1 MQSTL
6 GGAVPRYF
14 FLSLLLCAIVIF
26 IPSMGDS
33 QIAGTGNIQGAVLDS
48 TGAVIPNASVAVVNS
63 ATQVRHN
70 TITDANGLYSFPNL
84 AIGVYSLEVSAAG
97 FQHYRQSNIVLE
109 VGSSI
114 TVNADMTVGGSTQR
128 VEVQANQLALQTED
142 SSFKQTIDQKTV
154 TELPLNG
161 RQVTSLITLSGGSV
175 NANTGSDL
183 SGSKSFPSS
192 VVISIAGGQGNATD
206 YRLDG
211 GDNNDY
217 MTNINLP
224 FPFPD
229 AVAEFSVETTALG
242 AESGLHPGGLVN
254 VVTRSG
260 ENQWHGSGFEF
271 IRNNFI
277 DATNFFSTSKDTLHQ
292 NQYGGTLGG
301 RIIKDKLFAFAGYQ
315 RTDASQSQALTKAYV
330 PTAANLAGDF
340 SATDGPGCTSNREN
354 YQLLNPLTGAVL
366 PDNHISP
373 TYFDESAL
381 ALQKYLPATSD
392 PCGLVTYAIPSIVTE
407 NQFVTREDWVM
418 NAKHSFFG
426 RYFFDG
432 YKTPAFYYPNN
443 ILVTTQP
450 GLNDTVQTLTLGETY
465 IVTRNLVN
473 SFHATGA
480 MRDILRGSAAQ
491 GINPATLGIDMYS
504 AAPTELQV
512 NASNKWSIYCSTC
525 ARASFNVNTFAF
537 TDDVNW
543 VHGKHQV
550 QFGGAYIRT
559 QLNGNN
565 LTTGNGAFTFSGIY
579 GETGPGGTSPGGTGE
594 DANLDFLAGAMSGF
608 VQSNYQQNAAR
619 MPIPSLYIQDT
630 YRATN
635 KVVISAGVRWE
646 PEFFP
651 TDYFGRGS
659 SFSMSNLENNVFSK
673 VFLNAPA
680 GMLFYG
686 DPGIPKAFTSNS
698 PWQFSPRIGITYDP
712 LGTGKT
718 VFRVGSAI
726 VYDTPNFF
734 TAEHVNQDPPFSE
747 SIANTPVAVPLSFS
761 SPWSGGSVTTNP
773 FPYPSHPGPDA
784 TFAPGNQYYAVE
796 LHFHPPYTIQ
806 WTASV
811 QQEFGHGWQF
821 QIDYVGNGTRF
832 EPYPV
837 ILNPA
842 VYIPGTCGSQPCS
855 TIGNTTSRFLFN
867 RINPTQGPKYQG
879 GGGDTTGT
887 GSVLISTGVNA
898 SYNAMIASMQHR
910 LSSNF
915 TLLANYTWSHCI
927 DILDDPGDVGTTV
940 SPQNTY
946 DENGD
951 RGNCG
956 FDFRSVFNTYVVAS
970 SHFSSLSGW
979 KAVAL
984 NGWEISPLVHITDG
998 SPFTVVSGKDNSLT
1012 DQNNDRPNLVN
1023 SGVLYT
1029 RATIRSGASSNAQF
1043 INSAA
1048 FVPNPTGTFGDSG
1061 RNAYRGP
1068 NFVQVDSALSRAFPL
1083 HERWTL
1089 NLRLDAFNV
1098 LNHPNFEPPGS
1109 SGYAAPRTSLTSANF
1124 GQITS
1129 TPNGYGARIF
1139 QGAVKLTF

>member
-1 MQSTL
+1 MQLTRQSTS
-6 GGAVPRYF
+6 PRH
-14 FLSLLLCAIVIF
+14 LRVLLLLCTSLLF
-26 IPSMGDS
+26 FPSKGSS
-33 QIAGTGNIQGAVLDS
+33 QIAGTGNIQGSVVDS
-48 TGAVIPNASVAVVNS
+48 TGAVIPNAAVVVTDT
-63 ATQVRHN
+63 ATQVKHEA
-70 TITDANGLYSFPNL
+70 TSDASGLYSFPNL
-84 AIGVYSLEVSAAG
+84 AIGVYSLDVSASG
-97 FQHYRQSNIVLE
+97 FRHYLQSNIVLE

-114 TVNADMTVGGSTQR
+114 TINAAMTIGGETQEI
-128 VEVQANQLALQTED
+128 EVRSNDLALQTED

-175 NANTGSDL
+175 NANTGNDL

-229 AVAEFSVETTALG
+229 AVSEFSVETTALG

-260 ENQWHGSGFEF
+260 ENQWHGSAFEF
-271 IRNNFI
+271 IRNNYI
-277 DATNFFSTSKDTLHQ
+277 DGTNFFSTSKDTLHQ
-292 NQYGGTLGG
+292 NQFGGTLGG
-301 RIIKDKLFAFAGYQ
+301 KIIKNKLFSFAGYQ
-315 RTDASQSQALTKAYV
+315 RTDANQSQALTKAYV
-330 PTAANLAGDF
+330 PTAANLSGDF
-340 SATDGPGCTSNREN
+340 SATDGSGCTSNGKAI
-354 YQLLNPLTGAVL
+354 QLLNPLTGAVL
-366 PDNHISP
+366 PNDQIDP
-373 TYFDESAL
+373 GYFDKSAL
-381 ALQKYLPATSD
+381 ALQKYLPPTSSS
-392 PCGLVTYAIPSIVTE
+392 CGLVTYAIPSIVTE
-407 NQFVTREDWVM
+407 NQFVTREDWSI
-418 NAKHSFFG
+418 NSKHSAFG
-426 RYFFDG
+426 RYFYDG
-432 YKTPAFYYPNN
+432 YNSAAFYYPNN

-450 GLNDTVQTLTLGETY
+450 GLQDTVQTLTLGETY
-465 IVTRNLVN
+465 SVSSNFVN
-473 SFHATGA
+473 TFHASGTT
-480 MRDILRGSAAQ
+480 RDILRGAAAQ
-491 GINPATLGIDMYS
+491 GINPATLDINMYS
-504 AAPTELQV
+504 AAPIELQV
-512 NASNKWSIYCSTC
+512 NVSNKWSIYCSTC
-525 ARASFNVNTFAF
+525 AHASFNVNTFAF

-579 GETGPGGTSPGGTGE
+579 GQTGPAGTSPGGTGQ
-594 DANLDFLAGAMSGF
+594 DANLDFLIGAMSGF
-608 VQSNYQQNAAR
+608 VQSSYQQNAAR

-630 YRATN
+630 YRATK

-659 SFSMSNLENNVFSK
+659 SFSMSNLENNVFSS
-673 VFLNAPA
+673 VYPTAPA

-686 DPGIPKAFTSNS
+686 DPGIPKAFTTHS

-712 LGTGKT
+712 FGTGKT
-718 VFRVGSAI
+718 VFRAGSAI

-734 TAEHVNQDPPFSE
+734 TAEHVNQDPPFSQ
-747 SIANTPVAVPLSFS
+747 SIANTPVGVPLSFS
-761 SPWSGGSVTTNP
+761 SPWSNGSITTDP
-773 FPYPSHPGPDA
+773 FPYPSKPGPNA
-784 TFAPGNQYYAVE
+784 IFAPGNQYYAMVP
-796 LHFHPPYTIQ
+796 HFHPPYTIQ

-811 QQEFGHGWQF
+811 QQQFGHGWQF
-821 QIDYVGNGTRF
+821 QIDYIGNGTRF
-832 EPYPV
+832 EPYPI

-842 VYIPGTCGSQPCS
+842 VYIPGTCGSAPCS
-855 TIGNTTSRFLFN
+855 TTGNTASRFLLTTL
-867 RINPTQGPKYQG
+867 NPTQGPKYQG
-879 GGGDTTGT
+879 GGGATTGT
-887 GSVLISTGVNA
+887 GSVLIATGVNA
-898 SYNAMIASMQHR
+898 SYNAMVASIQHR

-915 TLLANYTWSHCI
+915 ILLSNYTWSHCI

-956 FDFRSVFNTYVVAS
+956 FDYRSVFNTSVMAS
-970 SHFSSLSGW
+970 SHFSSLSDW
-979 KAVAL
+979 KAWAL
-984 NGWEISPLVHITDG
+984 NGWEIAPLVHITDG
-998 SPFTVVSGKDNSLT
+998 SPFTVISGKDNSLT

-1023 SGVLYT
+1023 PSVLY
-1029 RATIRSGASSNAQF
+1029 AHAKILSGPSTNAQYL
-1043 INSAA
+1043 NSAA
-1048 FVPNPTGTFGDSG
+1048 FVQNPTGTFGDSG

-1068 NFVQVDSALSRAFPL
+1068 NFIQVDSALSRAFRL

-1098 LNHPNFEPPGS
+1098 LNHPDFEPPGS
-1109 SGYAAPRTSLTSANF
+1109 SGYSASRTSLTSANF

-1139 QGAVKLTF
+1139 QGAVKITF